1 MGNRIGKT
9 IIIPT
14 TGRSLTSY
22 RLEGVLLL
30 VLYMI
35 IAVAAWYVSNTSKIA
50 YVLIYYRFYPD
61 RALVTE
67 CPK

>member
-1 MGNRIGKT
+1 MLLTAG
-9 IIIPT
+9 PQV
-14 TGRSLTSY
+14 TSY

-35 IAVAAWYVSNTSKIA
+35 IAVAAWYVLLTFMIA
-50 YVLIYYRFYPD
+50 CMLIYRRFYPD
-61 RALVTE
+61 QGLVTE